1 MKLSS
6 ILVATAAL
14 AGTSSAYRLSVY
26 SSDNYQGTQR
36 TYTTAGSRSVGF
48 TVKSWIWEST
58 LGDGCC
64 VNFCKGSTVCFFFLA
79 LLSFDLVLTVT
90 PTSQSQGRFCGSA
103 RKAVSSAGVNKVVT
117 GCGNAVLN
125 C

>member
-36 TYTTAGSRSVGF
+36 TYTTSGSRSVGF

-64 VNFCKGSTVCFFFLA
+64 VNFCKGST
-79 LLSFDLVLTVT
+79 
-90 PTSQSQGRFCGSA
+90 SQGRFCGSA

>member
-36 TYTTAGSRSVGF
+36 TYTTSGSRSVGF

-64 VNFCKGSTVCFFFLA
+64 VNFCKGSTVCFFFLFPSCFPFLFFDFSSDRDTYLTEPRP
-79 LLSFDLVLTVT
+79 LLWKC
-90 PTSQSQGRFCGSA
+90 PQGRLQRWCQ
-103 RKAVSSAGVNKVVT
+103 
-117 GCGNAVLN
+117 
-125 C
+125 